1 MRKEE
6 AWKVVLGDQEKG
18 TTDSCGQRI
27 VLDGAEINW
36 LQLKCFLEFLF
47 FEKMKRESRSPV
59 WGYWVINARM

>member
-1 MRKEE
+1 MTPAEMWDEKEE

-36 LQLKCFLEFLF
+36 LQLSVFLSF
-47 FEKMKRESRSPV
+47 FSLRR
-59 WGYWVINARM
+59 

>member
-36 LQLKCFLEFLF
+36 LQLKCFLSF
-47 FEKMKRESRSPV
+47 FS
-59 WGYWVINARM
+59 